1 MDKLTLE
8 AILIF
13 AVWNLAVFCLYGID
27 KAKAK
32 RNAWRIPEKT
42 LLLAALLLGGVG
54 AFLGMQVFRHKTK
67 HTSFKILVPLFMLIS
82 IAAFVWILIKLCGC
96 AA

>member
-1 MDKLTLE
+1 MDKLTL
-8 AILIF
+8 AVILIF

-42 LLLAALLLGGVG
+42 LLLAALFLGGVG

-82 IAAFVWILIKLCGC
+82 IAAFVWILIKLCGG